1 MPREP
6 FCFLCD
12 QSVATLPD
20 GRLREHSPPD
30 PRGENVIAIRRCA
43 GSELSPETTRT
54 IAAHQALRGHRE
66 RGD

>member
-1 MPREP
+1 MPGAA

-30 PRGENVIAIRRCA
+30 PRGENVIAILRCA
-43 GSELSPETTRT
+43 GSELSPGTTLT
-54 IAAHQALRGHRE
+54 IAAHQALRGRRE